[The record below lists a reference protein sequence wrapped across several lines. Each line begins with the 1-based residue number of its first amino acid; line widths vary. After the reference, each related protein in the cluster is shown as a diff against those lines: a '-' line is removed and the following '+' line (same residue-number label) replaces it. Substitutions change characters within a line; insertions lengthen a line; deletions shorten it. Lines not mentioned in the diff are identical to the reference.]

1 MTLQVS
7 LITPDRVLWDGP
19 AEEALLATTTGSMG
33 ILSNHAPLLTALE
46 IGTLRLR
53 NTDKDWC
60 SFAVMGGFAT
70 VKDNALTL
78 IVNQAELGTQL
89 DQEKV
94 KEDLSSAET
103 ALEQAS
109 KPADLI
115 EAQIAYRKAKA
126 RYEATLVKS

>member
-1 MTLQVS
+1 
-7 LITPDRVLWDGP
+7 
-19 AEEALLATTTGSMG
+19 
-33 ILSNHAPLLTALE
+33 
-46 IGTLRLR
+46 
-53 NTDKDWC
+53 
-60 SFAVMGGFAT
+60 MGGFAT

-89 DQEKV
+89 DKEKV

>member
-1 MTLQVS
+1 M
-7 LITPDRVLWDGP
+7 
-19 AEEALLATTTGSMG
+19 
-33 ILSNHAPLLTALE
+33 
-46 IGTLRLR
+46 
-53 NTDKDWC
+53 
-60 SFAVMGGFAT
+60 
-70 VKDNALTL
+70 
-78 IVNQAELGTQL
+78 NQAELGTQL

>member
-7 LITPDRVLWDGP
+7 LITPDCVLWDGP
-19 AEEALLATTTGSMG
+19 VEEALLSTTTGSMG
-33 ILSNHAPLLTALE
+33 ILPNHAPLLTALE

-53 NTDKDWC
+53 NENKEWS

-78 IVNQAELGTQL
+78 IVNQAELGTSL
-89 DQEKV
+89 D
-94 KEDLSSAET
+94 KETVEQNVAKAKE

-109 KPADLI
+109 TPSDVI